1 MKNVEF
7 KIDINILKLFQYS
20 DDEIIIVIK
29 ENNEQKWNYITDLYI
44 NQEVN
49 SMAFWSYYGK
59 NGKQTFHYAEYK
71 KNHFIYS
78 IILFN
83 YKTGKIKSLFNKD
96 ILYGFGEWDDYM
108 GQYQKEK
115 ETIIWSYDINLIENK
130 FLFLNLFYYNKKY
143 LHLDKIFNNEFI
155 IYNINKNS
163 FVTYEFIFD
172 EFFNDFN
179 YYELIPPK
187 YIFVHKNKNIFYMFF
202 DKTLYE
208 LKLKKDDFDIKN
220 IKAFN
225 DKSDGVEFQQLK
237 NNIFYIFTNKTLYK
251 IKLKE

>member
-1 MKNVEF
+1 
-7 KIDINILKLFQYS
+7 
-20 DDEIIIVIK
+20 
-29 ENNEQKWNYITDLYI
+29 
-44 NQEVN
+44 
-49 SMAFWSYYGK
+49 
-59 NGKQTFHYAEYK
+59 
-71 KNHFIYS
+71 
-78 IILFN
+78 
-83 YKTGKIKSLFNKD
+83 
-96 ILYGFGEWDDYM
+96 M

-220 IKAFN
+220 IKSFN